1 MKKAIITG
9 ADGFIGSN
17 LVRELISENYNIYA
31 VVMNITEAENVLGHD
46 HHIYYIECSMDNYS
60 SLLTHTELI
69 GADYLF
75 HFAWA
80 GVSDKSSS
88 DYKTQINN
96 VKCSCDLQTIAN
108 KLKIKRIIFAD
119 SIMEFEHIKAVEN
132 GYYSLPLRN
141 TYHISKYSARNFIQ
155 LMCNNSGME
164 FVSVLISNVYGVG
177 ECSPR
182 LINTAIK
189 SLLEHR
195 HMSFTSAEQMYD
207 FIYITDAVKA
217 IRLAA
222 ERGHSN
228 KIYYIGSEKPR
239 PLIEYLCAMREIIS
253 PDDSLGIGEIPFR
266 GVALTYREFDITA
279 LKNDTGFI
287 PKISFE
293 EGIKKTAEWMKSK
306 LNSTLLK

>member
-17 LVRELISENYNIYA
+17 LVKELISENYDVYA
-31 VVMNITEAENVLGHD
+31 VVMSINEAEKKLGHD
-46 HHIYYIECSMDNYS
+46 SHIYYIECDMNSYNN
-60 SLLTHTELI
+60 LLMHKELEKS
-69 GADYLF
+69 DYLF

-80 GVSDKSSS
+80 GVSDKSNS
-88 DYKTQINN
+88 DYRTQINN
-96 VKCSCDLQTIAN
+96 VKCSCDLQIIAD

-132 GYYSLPLRN
+132 GYYNLPLRN
-141 TYHISKYSARNFIQ
+141 TYHISKYSARNYVQ

-164 FVSVLISNVYGVG
+164 FISVLISNVYGVG
-177 ECSPR
+177 EDSPR

-222 ERGHSN
+222 EKGYPN
-228 KIYYIGSEKPR
+228 KIYYIGSERPR
-239 PLIEYLCAMREIIS
+239 PLIEYLCTMRDVIS
-253 PDDSLGIGEIPFR
+253 PDAALGIGEIAFS
-266 GVALTYREFDITA
+266 GVTLTYKEFDITA

-293 EGIKKTAEWMKSK
+293 EGIKKTAEWMESK
-306 LNSTLLK
+306 LNRSLLK